1 MNSPIFAQRTSG
13 NSAKAP
19 AEPYA
24 ACGAAH
30 GLSLP
35 FGNSRLWPSTELYY
49 ANFSKYACACT
60 VRTAGKPPQPIE
72 KSIAGA
78 SLLAHVI
85 VSKVADHLPLHRQAK
100 MLRRHGVELSEQTMC
115 GWMAQCA
122 QLLDPLYARLKRC
135 VLASKVVHGRYAS
148 EGVGPAIGA
157 SAERAHLAV
166 CGRPPSSHGSL

>member
-49 ANFSKYACACT
+49 ANFSKKNKLFFFGDYEGL
-60 VRTAGKPPQPIE
+60 RI
-72 KSIAGA
+72 
-78 SLLAHVI
+78 
-85 VSKVADHLPLHRQAK
+85 RQA
-100 MLRRHGVELSEQTMC
+100 LPQVTTVPTALERSSGYTNLSELLTQGGTQT
-115 GWMAQCA
+115 
-122 QLLDPLYARLKRC
+122 D
-135 VLASKVVHGRYAS
+135 VLGRTFAL
-148 EGVGPAIGA
+148 G
-157 SAERAHLAV
+157 
-166 CGRPPSSHGSL
+166 